1 MTNSTVGCAVEATM
15 SKCAIYKKLFKVL
28 LDTENFNG
36 VLAVSIKEIMYKT
49 SKKVMV
55 KCFGLMVQSIEVI
68 GIKANKMGLVS

>member
-1 MTNSTVGCAVEATM
+1 MGWDMKDLQMEINMREDIKM
-15 SKCAIYKKLFKVL
+15 IKNM
-28 LDTENFNG
+28 DTENFNG